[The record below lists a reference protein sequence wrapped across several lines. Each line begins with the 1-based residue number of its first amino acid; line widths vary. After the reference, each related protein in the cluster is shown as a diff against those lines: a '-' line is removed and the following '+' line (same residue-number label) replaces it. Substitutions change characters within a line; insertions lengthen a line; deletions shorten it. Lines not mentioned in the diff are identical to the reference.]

1 MEPGTEKMPRI
12 SVDDFLDLLD
22 NNPEKLI
29 AVDVRNNI
37 QWVFYNNTKKW
48 YYFKLFFL

>member
-1 MEPGTEKMPRI
+1 MPRI

-22 NNPEKLI
+22 NSPEKLI

-37 QWVFYNNTKKW
+37 Q
-48 YYFKLFFL
+48 

>member
-1 MEPGTEKMPRI
+1 MPRI

-22 NNPEKLI
+22 NCPEKLI

-37 QWVFYNNTKKW
+37 Q
-48 YYFKLFFL
+48 